1 LNCAGFVCPDFL
13 VLVAFKVVRNPA
25 LQDVN
30 PPFPEGLKPRSAY
43 PALRAARTTA
53 PAAEG
58 FWERLLER
66 YLVEVK
72 NENTE

>member
-1 LNCAGFVCPDFL
+1 MNCAGFVCTEFL
-13 VLVAFKVVRNPA
+13 ILVAFKVVRKAA

-30 PPFPEGLKPRSAY
+30 PFPGGLKPKGVY

-53 PAAEG
+53 PTAEG
-58 FWERLLER
+58 FWENLLER

-72 NENTE
+72 NENAE